1 MTSKASVHKTKEAIS
16 KKNNKQSNHIQSH
29 KNKQTKK
36 NHKKLKGKNETQKE
50 KN

>member
-29 KNKQTKK
+29 KTKKK